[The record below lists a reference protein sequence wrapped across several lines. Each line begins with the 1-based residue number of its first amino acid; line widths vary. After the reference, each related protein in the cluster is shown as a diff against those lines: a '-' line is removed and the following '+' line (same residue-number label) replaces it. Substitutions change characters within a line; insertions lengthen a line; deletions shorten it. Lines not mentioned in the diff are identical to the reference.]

1 MLCRRLAQA
10 PRGDDFIHSRTLCN
24 NEQAMFLNPKPK
36 EQSNIIRAIPTPPP
50 LSVTERDNPVR
61 VLLDDTWAFL
71 RRNKRYPL
79 GGIVAALL
87 AAAAVELAVTPHY
100 RGTIQILIAPTDL
113 KLVEKSVLPAA
124 QTPDANVMQVE
135 TETRVLVSDRV
146 LRRVV
151 RSEHLTDDPE
161 FQHGGLHLP
170 GFVEALRATMGT
182 QGAQS
187 TTVDP
192 EVEVIRQLQRNV
204 TAKRTERTYVVDLT
218 VESSNPEMSARI
230 ANAIGAAYLDEQAD
244 ARAEAARRATDSLG
258 SRLNEQRERLTQ
270 AEEQVERYK
279 AQHSIINAS
288 GRLVD
293 DQQLTELNNQLITAR
308 ARTAEAKAK
317 YEQVQQLRR
326 GKLDE
331 GSIPEA
337 TQSTTMGLLR
347 DQYGTIARQ
356 EANLTAELGPRHPR
370 VIEARAQLAKA
381 QQQIGN
387 EIARIAEASRI
398 DYERAL
404 ANETALATNLA
415 TLKQRSMDTSL
426 AFVKLRELERESEAN
441 RAVYESF
448 LVRTREIREQ
458 ERLDTANV
466 RVLADAEPPRSR
478 SWPPRRLVLLPTL
491 LMLGVLGGIG
501 LAYLVELLRRPRLAI
516 AMPIPSE
523 V

>member
-1 MLCRRLAQA
+1 
-10 PRGDDFIHSRTLCN
+10 
-24 NEQAMFLNPKPK
+24 MFLNPKPK

-50 LSVTERDNPVR
+50 LSATERDNPVR
-61 VLLDDTWAFL
+61 VLLDEAWAFL
-71 RRNKRYPL
+71 RRNKKYPL
-79 GGIVAALL
+79 GGMLAALL
-87 AAAAVELAVTPHY
+87 AAAVVELAVTPHY
-100 RGTIQILIAPTDL
+100 RATIQILIGPTDL

-161 FQHGGLHLP
+161 FQHGGLFLP
-170 GFVEALRATMGT
+170 GFVAALRATVGT
-182 QGAQS
+182 PAEHS
-187 TTVDP
+187 KTVDP
-192 EVEVIRQLQRNV
+192 EINAIRQLQRNI

-218 VESSNPEMSARI
+218 VESSSPEMSARI
-230 ANAIGAAYLDEQAD
+230 ANAIGTAYLDEQGD

-258 SRLNEQRERLTQ
+258 ARLNEQRERLTH
-270 AEEQVERYK
+270 AEEQVEQYK
-279 AQHSIINAS
+279 AQHNIVNAS

-293 DQQLTELNNQLITAR
+293 DQQLTELNNQLSAAQAR
-308 ARTAEAKAK
+308 AGEAKAR
-317 YEQVQQLRR
+317 YDQVLLLRR
-326 GKLDE
+326 GNLDE
-331 GSIPEA
+331 GAIPEA
-337 TQSTTMGLLR
+337 VQSTTLGLLR

-356 EANLTAELGPRHPR
+356 EANLAAELGPRHPR

-404 ANETALATNLA
+404 ANETTLATSLA
-415 TLKQRSMDTSL
+415 TLKQRAMDTGL
-426 AFVKLRELERESEAN
+426 AFVKLRELEREAEAS

-466 RVLADAEPPRSR
+466 RVISDAEPPQGR
-478 SWPPRRLVLLPTL
+478 SWPPRRLLLLPTL
-491 LMLGVLGGIG
+491 LILGMLGGIG
-501 LAYLVELLRRPRLAI
+501 LAYLVELLRRPRLPSAV
-516 AMPIPSE
+516 ALPSE
-523 V
+523 A

>member
-1 MLCRRLAQA
+1 
-10 PRGDDFIHSRTLCN
+10 
-24 NEQAMFLNPKPK
+24 MFLNPKPK

-50 LSVTERDNPVR
+50 PTATERDNPVR
-61 VLLDDTWAFL
+61 QLLDDGWSFL
-71 RRNKRYPL
+71 RRNKTYAL
-79 GGIVAALL
+79 GGMLAALL

-100 RGTIQILIAPTDL
+100 RATIQILIGPTDL
-113 KLVEKSVLPAA
+113 KLVEKSVVPAA

-151 RSEHLTDDPE
+151 RREHLTADPE
-161 FQHGGLHLP
+161 FQHGGLQLG
-170 GFVEALRATMGT
+170 GFVDALRATV
-182 QGAQS
+182 GAQADQRA
-187 TTVDP
+187 VADP
-192 EVEVIRQLQRNV
+192 EIDAIRQLQRNI

-218 VESSNPEMSARI
+218 VESSSPELSARI

-244 ARAEAARRATDSLG
+244 ARAETARRATDSLG
-258 SRLNEQRERLTQ
+258 ARLNEQRERVTQ

-279 AQHSIINAS
+279 AQHNIINAS

-293 DQQLTELNNQLITAR
+293 EQQLTELNNQLSAAQAR
-308 ARTAEAKAK
+308 AGEAKAK
-317 YEQVQQLRR
+317 YDQVLQLRR
-326 GKLDE
+326 GNLDE

-337 TQSTTMGLLR
+337 VQSSTLGLLR
-347 DQYGTIARQ
+347 DQFGTIARQ
-356 EANLTAELGPRHPR
+356 EANLAAELGPRHPR

-404 ANETALATNLA
+404 ANETTLATNLA
-415 TLKQRSMDTSL
+415 TLKQRAMDTGL
-426 AFVKLRELERESEAN
+426 AFVKLRELEREAEAS

-466 RVLADAEPPRSR
+466 RVLSDAEPPRSR
-478 SWPPRRLVLLPTL
+478 SWPPRRLVLLPAL
-491 LMLGVLGGIG
+491 LLLGVLGGIG
-501 LAYLVELLRRPRLAI
+501 LAYLLELVRRPRLAT
-516 AMPIPSE
+516 AMAVPSE

>member
-1 MLCRRLAQA
+1 
-10 PRGDDFIHSRTLCN
+10 
-24 NEQAMFLNPKPK
+24 MFLNPKPK
-36 EQSNIIRAIPTPPP
+36 EQSNIIRAIPTPVT
-50 LSVTERDNPVR
+50 VTEPENPVR
-61 VLLDDTWAFL
+61 QLLDDGWAFL
-71 RRNKRYPL
+71 QRNKRYPL
-79 GGIVAALL
+79 GGMLAALL
-87 AAAAVELAVTPHY
+87 AAAVVEVAVTPHY
-100 RGTIQILIAPTDL
+100 RATIQIMIGPTDL

-135 TETRVLVSDRV
+135 TETRVLTSDRV

-161 FQHGGLHLP
+161 FQRGGLHLT
-170 GFVEALRATMGT
+170 GFVEALRAAVGT
-182 QGAQS
+182 SSAQ
-187 TTVDP
+187 TKTIDP
-192 EVEVIRQLQRNV
+192 EIEVIRQLQRNI

-218 VESSNPEMSARI
+218 VETSDPERSAQI
-230 ANAIGAAYLDEQAD
+230 ANGIGTAYLDEQGD

-258 SRLNEQRERLTQ
+258 ARLNEQRERVTQ

-279 AQHSIINAS
+279 AEHNIVNAS

-293 DQQLTELNNQLITAR
+293 EQQLTELNNQLITAR
-308 ARTAEAKAK
+308 ARVGEAKAK
-317 YEQVQQLRR
+317 YEQVLALRR

-331 GSIPEA
+331 GANPEA
-337 TQSTTMGLLR
+337 VQSTTMGLLR

-370 VIEARAQLAKA
+370 VIEARAQLARA
-381 QQQIGN
+381 QQQIAE

-404 ANETALATNLA
+404 ANETTLATNLA
-415 TLKQRSMDTSL
+415 TYKQRAMDTGL
-426 AFVKLRELERESEAN
+426 AFVKLRELEREAETS

-466 RVLADAEPPRSR
+466 RVLSDAEPPQGR
-478 SWPPRRLVLLPTL
+478 SWPPRRMVLLPML
-491 LMLGVLGGIG
+491 LMLGILGGIG
-501 LAYLVELLRRPRLAI
+501 LAYLVELLRRPRVPTATAL
-516 AMPIPSE
+516 PSE
-523 V
+523 A

>member
-1 MLCRRLAQA
+1 
-10 PRGDDFIHSRTLCN
+10 
-24 NEQAMFLNPKPK
+24 MFLNPKPK
-36 EQSNIIRAIPTPPP
+36 EQSNIIRAVPTPPP
-50 LSVTERDNPVR
+50 LTLTETDTPVR
-61 VLLDDTWAFL
+61 QLLDQVGGFL
-71 RRNKRYPL
+71 RRNKKYAL
-79 GGIVAALL
+79 GGLLAGLL
-87 AAAAVELAVTPHY
+87 AAAAVEAAVTPHY
-100 RGTIQILIAPTDL
+100 RATTQILIGPADL

-151 RSEHLTDDPE
+151 RHEHLTDDPE
-161 FQHGGLHLP
+161 FHGGLRLA
-170 GFVEALRATMGT
+170 GFVDALRSVVGT
-182 QGAQS
+182 QADQAK
-187 TTVDP
+187 TVDP
-192 EVEVIRQLQRNV
+192 ELDAIRQLQRNIG
-204 TAKRTERTYVVDLT
+204 AKRTERTYVVDLS
-218 VESSNPEMSARI
+218 VESSDPDKSARI
-230 ANAIGAAYLDEQAD
+230 ANAVGAAYLDEQAD
-244 ARAEAARRATDSLG
+244 ARAEQARRATDSL
-258 SRLNEQRERLTQ
+258 SARLNEQRERLTQ

-279 AQHSIINAS
+279 AQHNIVNAS

-293 DQQLTELNNQLITAR
+293 EQQLSELNNQLSAAQAR
-308 ARTAEAKAK
+308 AGEAKAK
-317 YEQVQQLRR
+317 YDQVLQLRR

-331 GSIPEA
+331 GVIPEA
-337 TQSTTMGLLR
+337 VQSTTLGLLR

-356 EANLTAELGPRHPR
+356 EANLAAELGPRHPR

-404 ANETALATNLA
+404 ANETSLATNLA
-415 TLKQRSMDTSL
+415 TLKQRAMDTGL
-426 AFVKLRELERESEAN
+426 AFVKLRELEREAEAN

-466 RVLADAEPPRSR
+466 RVLADAQPPQGR
-478 SWPPRRLVLLPTL
+478 SWPPRRLVLLPAL

-501 LAYLVELLRRPRLAI
+501 LAYLVELVRRPRLMT
-516 AMPIPSE
+516 AMAVPSE

>member
-1 MLCRRLAQA
+1 
-10 PRGDDFIHSRTLCN
+10 
-24 NEQAMFLNPKPK
+24 MFLNPKPK

-50 LSVTERDNPVR
+50 LTTTERDNPVR
-61 VLLDDTWAFL
+61 QLLDQAGGFL
-71 RRNKRYPL
+71 RRNRTYAM
-79 GGIVAALL
+79 GGMLAGLL
-87 AAAAVELAVTPHY
+87 AAAVVELAVTPHY
-100 RGTIQILIAPTDL
+100 RATIQILIGPTDL
-113 KLVEKSVLPAA
+113 KLVEKSVVPAA

-135 TETRVLVSDRV
+135 TETRVLISDRV

-151 RSEHLTDDPE
+151 RREHLTDDPE
-161 FQHGGLHLP
+161 FQHGGLQLA
-170 GFVEALRATMGT
+170 GFVDALRASIGT
-182 QGAQS
+182 QADPS
-187 TTVDP
+187 KSAIDP
-192 EVEVIRQLQRNV
+192 EIDAIRQLQRNI

-218 VESSNPEMSARI
+218 VETSSPELSARI
-230 ANAIGAAYLDEQAD
+230 ANAIGAAYLDEQGD
-244 ARAEAARRATDSLG
+244 ARAEQARRSSDSLG
-258 SRLNEQRERLTQ
+258 ARLNEQRERVTQ

-279 AQHSIINAS
+279 AQHNIINAS
-288 GRLVD
+288 GRSVD

-308 ARTAEAKAK
+308 GRTAEAKAK

-331 GSIPEA
+331 GSNPEA
-337 TQSTTMGLLR
+337 VQSTTLGLLR
-347 DQYGTIARQ
+347 DQYGTISRQ
-356 EANLTAELGPRHPR
+356 EANLAAELGSRHPR
-370 VIEARAQLAKA
+370 VIEARAQLARA
-381 QQQIGN
+381 QQQISD

-426 AFVKLRELERESEAN
+426 AFVKLREFEREAEAS

-466 RVLADAEPPRSR
+466 RVLSDAEPPRSR

-501 LAYLVELLRRPRLAI
+501 LAYLVELLRRPRFVS
-516 AMPIPSE
+516 MPIPNE